1 MKTKIKYML
10 FLISIATNAQLAQQ
24 TKTYEYDD
32 LNRLVKVIINDEDS
46 KEYVYD
52 NLGNRIQVHLETL
65 DIQTE
70 TLENTITVYPN
81 PTSQLININLPDR
94 ILQQN
99 VEVSIYDIN
108 GRIISTDVQRIQ
120 STTYTV
126 DVGAF
131 LTGVYLIRIVKD
143 DEKWSQMFIKK

>member
-1 MKTKIKYML
+1 M
-10 FLISIATNAQLAQQ
+10 
-24 TKTYEYDD
+24 
-32 LNRLVKVIINDEDS
+32 
-46 KEYVYD
+46 
-52 NLGNRIQVHLETL
+52 
-65 DIQTE
+65 
-70 TLENTITVYPN
+70 YPN